1 MAQDKPIK
9 PKGSIVLKLL
19 IVIFF
24 ALMLVSILI
33 PKAEWDRQKQ
43 ERNKCRLRMENLSY
57 VIREYGAKKLGYVD
71 DLEEYLTFIKSDTV
85 EVNAPRYD
93 LESLTRD
100 PESGK
105 DSLLLDFSDEFRLS
119 HFDYDVIRRVATVG
133 DSIIP
138 DSVHVY
144 AVPRDEFSG
153 IPVTTLILTSDDT
166 IFVTPRER
174 NIRDH
179 AVLLHSNKQIRYEW
193 MTPDPKPMPATEA
206 IISLPADSL
215 ELCPTARLPY
225 KLNVNVR
232 SVLEGTV
239 NYTVNKDTVKPN
251 ILQDSL
257 MLDLFNH
264 RLKTEALAEVL
275 VLVKEDTTL
284 IEKKDSILVAHF
296 LDKLAAVKPKQTYE
310 VNGDYTIN
318 VPADSMVNWQDS
330 LRIRDAVF
338 VAHVD
343 SLSEVLKSLDE
354 FLALAPM
361 VSYEESYTVSKVD
374 TVGVTIRCPIDP
386 GFRDPDQS
394 LIHKIF
400 GVGAPA
406 NHGYVENGDL
416 SWSEKK

>member
-24 ALMLVSILI
+24 VLMLVSILV
-33 PKAEWDRQKQ
+33 PKAEWNRQKE
-43 ERNKCRLRMENLSY
+43 ERDRCRLRMENLSY
-57 VIREYGAKKLGYVD
+57 VIREYGAKNLGYMD
-71 DLEEYLTFIKSDTV
+71 NLDEYLTFIKSDTV
-85 EVNAPRYD
+85 EVNAPRYE

-119 HFDYDVIRRVATVG
+119 HFSWDVIRRVSSAG
-133 DSIIP
+133 DSILP
-138 DSVHVY
+138 DSVHIY
-144 AVPRDEFSG
+144 AVPRPEFSN
-153 IPVTTLILTSDDT
+153 IPITTLILTSEDT
-166 IFVTPRER
+166 IFITPREK
-174 NIRDH
+174 NIHDH
-179 AVLLHSNKQIRYEW
+179 AVLVYSNSQIQYDW
-193 MTPDPKPMPATEA
+193 STPDPTPMPAVEA
-206 IISLPADSL
+206 VISLPVDSL
-215 ELCPTARLPY
+215 RLCPTARLPY

-239 NYTVNKDTVKPN
+239 QYTVNKDTVEPN
-251 ILQDSL
+251 ILADSL

-275 VLVKEDTTL
+275 VLVKEDTAL

-296 LDKLAAVKPKQTYE
+296 LEKLAEIKPKQTYE

-318 VPADSMVNWQDS
+318 VPADSMVNWHDS

-361 VSYEESYTVSKVD
+361 VSYEESYRVAKVD
-374 TVGVTIRCPIDP
+374 TVGVTIRCPIDST
-386 GFRDPDQS
+386 FQDPDHS

-400 GVGAPA
+400 GVGAPD